1 VQGEKLAAA
10 HCHAASQD
18 RGDSSHMDDHQTTT
32 LVRNIQAL
40 LVEAL
45 HITPEQATPDL
56 AFGDLPQWDSMGHME
71 VMMTLEQRYDVE
83 INADTIAAL
92 TSVPAISAYLQEKG
106 HA

>member
-1 VQGEKLAAA
+1 
-10 HCHAASQD
+10 
-18 RGDSSHMDDHQTTT
+18 MDDYQTTV
-32 LVRNIQAL
+32 LVQNIQAL

-45 HITPEQATPDL
+45 HIAEEQAAPDL

-71 VMMTLEQRYDVE
+71 VMMMLEQRYDVE
-83 INADTIAAL
+83 INADTIATL